1 MDTSDNTKKCTK
13 SSNSKNSKRVVKKPV
28 KKLKTGVKQSE
39 KSVLDSSN
47 FTRPIYNPI
56 FDPSSIQSSIQ
67 SFNQSSN
74 QNSKKSSKN
83 GSNSLSFGS
92 NSTSI
97 SNELLEHNPNK
108 VMEQL
113 IVRKKPS
120 FDLSFMKK
128 SQSECLIT
136 NLDKFLNKVPNS
148 SSSSD
153 ASSQNASSS
162 RDENMMT
169 NNPGLPKFDDLKI
182 DPMNMESIDEHM
194 KIASEEFYTKSCQE
208 QALEIQM
215 QLCPFSKIPSF
226 LLPTVSSD
234 SDDSSDSGD
243 TRIENKNP
251 DKMIQMLD

>member
-1 MDTSDNTKKCTK
+1 
-13 SSNSKNSKRVVKKPV
+13 
-28 KKLKTGVKQSE
+28 
-39 KSVLDSSN
+39 
-47 FTRPIYNPI
+47 
-56 FDPSSIQSSIQ
+56 
-67 SFNQSSN
+67 
-74 QNSKKSSKN
+74 
-83 GSNSLSFGS
+83 
-92 NSTSI
+92 
-97 SNELLEHNPNK
+97 
-108 VMEQL
+108 
-113 IVRKKPS
+113 
-120 FDLSFMKK
+120 
-128 SQSECLIT
+128 
-136 NLDKFLNKVPNS
+136 
-148 SSSSD
+148 
-153 ASSQNASSS
+153 
-162 RDENMMT
+162 MMT

>member
-1 MDTSDNTKKCTK
+1 MDTSDNTKKSTK
-13 SSNSKNSKRVVKKPV
+13 SITNLKNSKRVVKKPV
-28 KKLKTGVKQSE
+28 KKQKGSSSVKQSE

-56 FDPSSIQSSIQ
+56 FDPNSNI
-67 SFNQSSN
+67 SSN
-74 QNSKKSSKN
+74 SAT
-83 GSNSLSFGS
+83 LSFGS

-108 VMEQL
+108 VLEQL

-128 SQSECLIT
+128 NSQLVT
-136 NLDKFLNKVPNS
+136 NLDKFLNTVPNS

-153 ASSQNASSS
+153 ASSQNAVS
-162 RDENMMT
+162 RDESMKSM
-169 NNPGLPKFDDLKI
+169 KFDDLKL

-208 QALEIQM
+208 KALEIQM

-234 SDDSSDSGD
+234 SDDSSESGD
-243 TRIENKNP
+243 TRIENMNP
-251 DKMIQMLD
+251 DKIQMLD

>member
-1 MDTSDNTKKCTK
+1 MGKKQK
-13 SSNSKNSKRVVKKPV
+13 SS
-28 KKLKTGVKQSE
+28 VKQSE

-56 FDPSSIQSSIQ
+56 FDPNASNI
-67 SFNQSSN
+67 SSN
-74 QNSKKSSKN
+74 SAT
-83 GSNSLSFGS
+83 LSFGS
-92 NSTSI
+92 TST

-108 VMEQL
+108 VLEQL

-128 SQSECLIT
+128 SSQSSLIT
-136 NLDKFLNKVPNS
+136 NLDKFLNTVPNS

-153 ASSQNASSS
+153 ASNQNTQS
-162 RDENMMT
+162 RDESMNST
-169 NNPGLPKFDDLKI
+169 NNSGLPKFDDLKI

-194 KIASEEFYTKSCQE
+194 KVASEEFYNKSCQE

-243 TRIENKNP
+243 TR
-251 DKMIQMLD
+251 